1 MGENGESFELGAWA
15 MSVPDG
21 AATSRYDCVANPIN
35 ENGGTEYN
43 NETGTFKIVGDCHWS
58 D

>member
-1 MGENGESFELGAWA
+1 

-21 AATSRYDCVANPIN
+21 AATSIYDCVANPIN
-35 ENGGTEYN
+35 ENGDTEYN